1 MDCGKHCEAGNTG
14 SRGRGRVMYFVPYDE
29 ELYRLKFREYL
40 RRKKDLAASSL
51 ENLLVADN
59 IIQKKPDQKKPAGRN
74 RGEIRHAIIDED
86 SAVRSVLGEHGSAV
100 DRIPK
105 QSDPARPDAA
115 HDSILAPAQARITME
130 EVVRKSKRSRAPCP
144 HCNPGSVCALPSIR
158 CGERMQY
165 STRESPSQ
173 QSKPHRCNYDPA
185 SAGSHILVVS
195 RNKSVRDFLAN
206 ALVLFLRFDPASVIR
221 AHSGEEAIVLLND
234 CKLGN
239 RRCSLVVSDI
249 AMRGINGFELVN
261 EIFSRNW
268 ETNVILM
275 KEKKGC
281 VPKPK
286 HYSGDTEIVPGE
298 PLVRA
303 VIEKPF
309 HSDEFIK
316 IVAVLV

>member
-1 MDCGKHCEAGNTG
+1 MD
-14 SRGRGRVMYFVPYDE
+14 FVSYDE

-40 RRKKDLAASSL
+40 RRKKGLPASSL
-51 ENLLVADN
+51 ENLLVADT
-59 IIQKKPDQKKPAGRN
+59 IIQKKPDQKRPVGRD

-86 SAVRSVLGEHGSAV
+86 SADQSVIGEHGTAV
-100 DRIPK
+100 DRIPE
-105 QSDPARPDAA
+105 QSDPSRLDAA
-115 HDSILAPAQARITME
+115 RESLPAPAQARIAME
-130 EVVRKSKRSRAPCP
+130 EGVRKSKRSRVPCP
-144 HCNPGSVCALPSIR
+144 HCKPGRVCALPFIR

-165 STRESPSQ
+165 STRESLSQ
-173 QSKPHRCNYDPA
+173 QSRPHRCNYDPA
-185 SAGSHILVVS
+185 SAGSHVLVVS
-195 RNKSVRDFLAN
+195 RNKSVSDFLAN
-206 ALVLFLRFDPASVIR
+206 SLVLFLRFDPASVIR
-221 AHSGEEAIVLLND
+221 ARSGEEAIVLLND

-249 AMRGINGFELVN
+249 AMPGMNGFELVN

-286 HYSGDTEIVPGE
+286 HYTGDTEIVPGE

-309 HSDEFIK
+309 HSDDLIK
-316 IVAVLV
+316 IVAALV